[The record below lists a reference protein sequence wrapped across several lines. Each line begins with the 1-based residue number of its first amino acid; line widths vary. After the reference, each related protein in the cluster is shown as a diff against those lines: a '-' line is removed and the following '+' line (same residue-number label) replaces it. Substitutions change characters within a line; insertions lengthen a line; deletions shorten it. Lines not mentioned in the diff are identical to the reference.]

1 MIETKICKWC
11 GKEFE
16 KVGKQQFCSEECR
29 SESRRECS
37 KRHKREYRQKKK
49 LKAMQNKD
57 AGLNAKVEEASRRGI
72 SYGQLVAKE
81 YMAQSRISL
90 EELVDQVKKVIYI
103 SGKVTGDKNYK
114 AKFKEAEEKIKKRY
128 PAAEIV
134 NPTAAGFPDTYD
146 WADCMR
152 ECMHMLKKC
161 NAIYFLDDWQESAG
175 ACIERATALR
185 LELEKIE
192 EGA

>member
-49 LKAMQNKD
+49 LKAMQKKD

-72 SYGQLVAKE
+72 SYGELVAEEK
-81 YMAQSRISL
+81 YMVHSRISL
-90 EELVDQVKKVIYI
+90 E
-103 SGKVTGDKNYK
+103 G
-114 AKFKEAEEKIKKRY
+114 
-128 PAAEIV
+128 
-134 NPTAAGFPDTYD
+134 
-146 WADCMR
+146 
-152 ECMHMLKKC
+152 
-161 NAIYFLDDWQESAG
+161 
-175 ACIERATALR
+175 
-185 LELEKIE
+185 LE
-192 EGA
+192 

>member
-11 GKEFE
+11 SKEFE

-29 SESRRECS
+29 SESKRAACIRRNE
-37 KRHKREYRQKKK
+37 KAAMKKK
-49 LKAMQNKD
+49 YKFDDTK
-57 AGLNAKVEEASRRGI
+57 LNEKIAEANRRGI
-72 SYGQLVAKE
+72 SYGELQAEKYKAE
-81 YMAQSRISL
+81 SRIVL
-90 EELVDQVKKVIYI
+90 DGIEKVIYI
-103 SGKVTGDKNYK
+103 SGKVTGDENYK
-114 AKFKEAEEKIKKRY
+114 KKFEEAEEKIKKRY

-161 NAIYFLDDWQESAG
+161 NAIYFIEDWQESAG

-185 LELEKIE
+185 LELEIVRGLGDNK
-192 EGA
+192 

>member
-1 MIETKICKWC
+1 MEY
-11 GKEFE
+11 
-16 KVGKQQFCSEECR
+16 
-29 SESRRECS
+29 
-37 KRHKREYRQKKK
+37 KRKKK

-57 AGLNAKVEEASRRGI
+57 AGLNAKVEEARKRGI
-72 SYGQLVAKE
+72 SYGELQAEK
-81 YMAQSRISL
+81 YIAQSRINL

-103 SGKVTGDKNYK
+103 SGKVTGDENYK
-114 AKFKEAEEKIKKRY
+114 KKFKEAEEKIKKMY

-134 NPTAAGFPDTYD
+134 NPTAADFPDTYD

-161 NAIYFLDDWQESAG
+161 NSIYFIDDWQESAG

-185 LELEKIE
+185 LELERIE